1 MSRCEDDNELT
12 ESVDVLMP
20 GVGEI
25 VGGSM
30 RIWREQE
37 LIDAFKGA
45 KIDPE
50 PYYWLVVFVSAKF
63 IYSYA
68 FLLHI

>member
-1 MSRCEDDNELT
+1 MKKDLKDQKLT

-30 RIWREQE
+30 RISNYEE
-37 LIDAFKGA
+37 LMLGYQNI
-45 KIDPE
+45 
-50 PYYWLVVFVSAKF
+50 LS
-63 IYSYA
+63 
-68 FLLHI
+68 